1 MFIKCIPTI
10 PKSFIC
16 LLLAL
21 FGLSACD
28 ERNMPV
34 RGFVLPPGDSAV
46 GKQVFIDHG
55 CYQCHTLPG
64 VDLPERAS
72 NPPITLEIG
81 GKVFR
86 VRNYGELL
94 DSVVNPDHI
103 ISAKYRMAL
112 ENDNRKDIKSPM
124 PNFNEQLTVAELI
137 DLVAFLHD
145 QYIKMDP
152 PGYQGYGFR

>member
-1 MFIKCIPTI
+1 MFIKCIPVST
-10 PKSFIC
+10 K
-16 LLLAL
+16 L
-21 FGLSACD
+21 FLPFLMIVTGLTACD
-28 ERNMPV
+28 EQNIPV
-34 RGFVLPPGDSAV
+34 RGFVLPPGDSAA

-64 VDLPERAS
+64 VDLPQRAS
-72 NPPITLEIG
+72 NPPITVEIG

-94 DSVVNPDHI
+94 DAVVNPNHI

-112 ENDNRKDIKSPM
+112 GSDARKDIKSPM
-124 PNFNEQLTVAELI
+124 PNFNETLTVAELI

-145 QYIKMDP
+145 QYVKMDP
-152 PGYQGYGFR
+152 PGYEGYGFR

>member
-1 MFIKCIPTI
+1 MFIRCIPTNRTF
-10 PKSFIC
+10 FIS
-16 LLLAL
+16 LLLIV
-21 FGLSACD
+21 FGLTACD
-28 ERNMPV
+28 EQNMPV
-34 RGFVLPPGDSAV
+34 RGFVLPPGDSAA

-55 CYQCHTLPG
+55 CYQCHTLPN
-64 VDLPERAS
+64 VDLPQRAP
-72 NPPITLEIG
+72 NPPVTLEIG
-81 GKVFR
+81 GKVLR

-94 DSVVNPDHI
+94 DSVVNPDHV

-112 ENDNRKDIKSPM
+112 DNDKRKDIKSPM

>member
-1 MFIKCIPTI
+1 MFIEYI
-10 PKSFIC
+10 PKGLGAFISV
-16 LLLAL
+16 LAIAV
-21 FGLSACD
+21 GLSACD
-28 ERNMPV
+28 EQNRPV
-34 RGFVLPPGDSAV
+34 RGFVLPPGDSDA

-55 CYQCHTLPG
+55 CYQCHTLLQ
-64 VDLPERAS
+64 VELPERAS

-94 DSVVNPDHI
+94 DAVVNPDHI
-103 ISAKYRMAL
+103 ISPKYRMAL
-112 ENDNRKDIKSPM
+112 ESEARKDLKSPM
-124 PNFNEQLTVAELI
+124 PNFNEELTVAELI